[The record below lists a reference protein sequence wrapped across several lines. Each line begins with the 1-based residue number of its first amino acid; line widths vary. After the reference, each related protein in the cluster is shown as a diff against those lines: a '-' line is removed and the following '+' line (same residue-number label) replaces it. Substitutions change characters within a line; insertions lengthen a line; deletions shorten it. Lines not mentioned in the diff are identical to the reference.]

1 VRVALELNGQPVDLE
16 CRSDEMLLDVL
27 RREADLTSVRETCR
41 IGVCGACTV
50 LVDDE
55 PISGCLILAAQVA
68 GRRITT
74 VDGLSE
80 SDRTVRAFVDN
91 HAFQCGYCTP
101 GFVLTARALIEEHPQ
116 PNEHEIA
123 AALGGNLCRC
133 GSYQKI
139 VAAVQQAA
147 ADRPS
152 TPRRSAMK
160 LQNAFTVP
168 ASIDRAWEILLDIE
182 RIVPCVP
189 GATLSGRDGSLY
201 TGEMKLKLGPML
213 STFAGSLE
221 QQEVDVAAH
230 RTTMMARA
238 NADRGQGRANA
249 TVTSVLAAEGECT
262 RVTVETDL
270 SVTGP
275 LAQFG
280 RGVMQDVSA
289 KLMDEFA
296 ACLASELTADTIV
309 APRGE
314 ASVAPSAEVLDLGA
328 AGGSAVVKRALPV
341 GAALAVIGLV
351 VWSRRR
357 G

>member
-1 VRVALELNGQPVDLE
+1 MKVELELNGQPVELE

-27 RREADLTSVRETCR
+27 RRATGLTSVRETCR

-68 GRRITT
+68 GRRVTT
-74 VDGLSE
+74 VDGLPE
-80 SDRTVRAFVDN
+80 SDRIVRAFVDN

-101 GFVLTARALIEEHPQ
+101 GFVLTARALIEEHPR
-116 PNEHEIA
+116 PDEREIA
-123 AALGGNLCRC
+123 EALAGNLCRC

-139 VAAVQQAA
+139 LAAVQQAA
-147 ADRPS
+147 ADRPATS
-152 TPRRSAMK
+152 ERSAMK

-168 ASIDRAWEILLDIE
+168 APIDRAWELLLDLE

-189 GATLSGRDGSLY
+189 GATLTSRDGNVY

-213 STFAGSLE
+213 NTFTGSLE
-221 QQEVDVAAH
+221 QQEADAAAR
-230 RTTMMARA
+230 RTVMTA
-238 NADRGQGRANA
+238 NAHADRGQGRATA
-249 TVTSVLAAEGECT
+249 TVTSVLAPAGDRT

-270 SVTGP
+270 NVTGP

-296 ACLASELTADTIV
+296 ACLEAELTVQTS
-309 APRGE
+309 G
-314 ASVAPSAEVLDLGA
+314 ASGAEVLDLGA
-328 AGGSAVVKRALPV
+328 AGGSAVLKRALPIA
-341 GAALAVIGLV
+341 AALAALGLV
-351 VWSRRR
+351 VFKRRR

>member
-1 VRVALELNGQPVDLE
+1 MKVDLELNGRPVELE

-27 RREADLTSVRETCR
+27 RREVRLTSVRETCR

-50 LVDDE
+50 LVDEE
-55 PISGCLILAAQVA
+55 PISGCLILAAQVS

-80 SDRTVRAFVDN
+80 SDPIVRAFVDH

-101 GFVLTARALIEEHPQ
+101 GFVLTARALIEEHPR
-116 PNEHEIA
+116 PDEHEIA
-123 AALGGNLCRC
+123 EALAGNLCRC
-133 GSYQKI
+133 GSYKKI

-147 ADRPS
+147 ADRPP

-160 LQNAFTVP
+160 LQNVFTVP
-168 ASIDRAWEILLDIE
+168 APIDRAWEILLDIE

-189 GATLSGRDGSLY
+189 GATLKDRDGDVY

-213 STFAGSLE
+213 NTFTGSLE
-221 QQEVDVAAH
+221 RQEVDVAA
-230 RTTMMARA
+230 RRSTLAVSAR
-238 NADRGQGRANA
+238 ADRGQGRATA
-249 TVTSVLAAEGECT
+249 TVTSVLAPEGDRT

-270 SVTGP
+270 NVAGP

-289 KLMDEFA
+289 KLMDQFA
-296 ACLASELTADTIV
+296 ACLAAELAAQTTATRSD
-309 APRGE
+309 
-314 ASVAPSAEVLDLGA
+314 EVLDLGA
-328 AGGSAVVKRALPV
+328 AGRSAVLRRAAPV
-341 GAALAVIGLV
+341 AAALAIAGLV

>member
-1 VRVALELNGQPVDLE
+1 VRVALQLNGQPVELE

-27 RREADLTSVRETCR
+27 RREAGLTSVRETCR

-101 GFVLTARALIEEHPQ
+101 GFVLTARALIETHPR
-116 PNEHEIA
+116 PNEDEIA
-123 AALGGNLCRC
+123 EALAGNLCRC
-133 GSYQKI
+133 GSYKKI
-139 VAAVQQAA
+139 LAAVQQAA
-147 ADRPS
+147 ADRPP

-160 LQNAFTVP
+160 LQNVFTVP
-168 ASIDRAWEILLDIE
+168 APIDRAWEILLDIE

-189 GATLSGRDGSLY
+189 GATLNSRDGDLY
-201 TGEMKLKLGPML
+201 SGEMKLKLGPML
-213 STFAGSLE
+213 STFAGSLQ
-221 QQEVDVAAH
+221 QQEVDVAMR
-230 RTTMMARA
+230 RTIMIARA
-238 NADRGQGRANA
+238 QAERGQGRANA
-249 TVTSVLAAEGECT
+249 TVTSLLAPEGDGT

-270 SVTGP
+270 NVTGP

-296 ACLASELTADTIV
+296 ACLAGELTADSNV
-309 APRGE
+309 APRAE
-314 ASVAPSAEVLDLGA
+314 TSVAPSAEVLDLGA
-328 AGGSAVVKRALPV
+328 AGRSAVVKRALPI
-341 GAALAVIGLV
+341 GTALAVVGFV
-351 VWSRRR
+351 VWRRRR